1 MKRLSAPLLIVAS
14 LAAGFC
20 ALLIPACATSPN
32 ISKLQQMQANAQLD
46 VNLACAVAD
55 GIGAD
60 LDKVTATNIAN
71 ACMLAQQLA
80 ATTTA
85 ALAAAQAAQAA
96 SAPTK

>member
-1 MKRLSAPLLIVAS
+1 MNRSPLPLVILATVAIS
-14 LAAGFC
+14 FC
-20 ALLIPACATSPN
+20 AACATGTN
-32 ISKLQQMQANAQLD
+32 ITKLQQMQANAQLD

-55 GIGAD
+55 GVGAD

-71 ACMLAQQLA
+71 ACMIAQQLA

-96 SAPTK
+96 SAAH